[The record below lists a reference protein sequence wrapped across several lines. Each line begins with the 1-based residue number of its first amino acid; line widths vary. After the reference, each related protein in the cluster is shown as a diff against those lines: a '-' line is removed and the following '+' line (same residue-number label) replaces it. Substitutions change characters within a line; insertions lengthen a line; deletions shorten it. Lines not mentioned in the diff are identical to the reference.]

1 MAYEPEFEIL
11 NHWALYCEAC
21 EASATPATLQGFGAY
36 LAALPGQMPGPSG
49 LVTPPPEATK
59 PPPGPTLPI
68 PLPGGDWAAVQDFY
82 RYYAPEDK
90 VGIFIGRLFK
100 FIRILFRHQMADM
113 PHELNLDEFAFL
125 LAVFFRPRP
134 RIKDVMQMTFLEA
147 AHASKMAAKLARLG
161 LITEARNPDDARS
174 KLLSL
179 TPQGVA
185 LVQQGLPRLKALG
198 QQSMA
203 VLTPTELETLAALL
217 ERLNEHHTQQHL
229 RGE

>member
-1 MAYEPEFEIL
+1 MAYEPEFALL
-11 NHWALYCEAC
+11 NHWAAYRQAC
-21 EASATPATLQGFGAY
+21 EAAAAEATVQGFGAY
-36 LAALPGQMPGPSG
+36 LAALPTHPAPQPNQP
-49 LVTPPPEATK
+49 VAQPAQPYAHDATPPT
-59 PPPGPTLPI
+59 
-68 PLPGGDWAAVQDFY
+68 LPGGDWAAIHDFY
-82 RYYAPEDK
+82 RYYSPEDK

-147 AHASKMAAKLARLG
+147 AHATKMAAKLARLG
-161 LITEARNPDDARS
+161 LLTETRNPDDARS

-198 QQSMA
+198 QQSVG
-203 VLTPTELETLAALL
+203 VLSATELDTLATLL
-217 ERLNEHHTQQHL
+217 ERLNEHHTQQML
-229 RGE
+229 QN